1 MLNAH
6 CHLELSALKGAIPPG
21 LPFPEW
27 IRRIAALKR
36 AHDPAAF
43 RAAAERA
50 LREMAESGTTALLDI
65 VSLPW
70 AAAAHRAP
78 GPARRLLFHE
88 LLSLSEAL
96 AADVLAAAESAM
108 DAPHARHGLS
118 PHAPYTVTVPLVR
131 GAVEAARRRGAW
143 LCIHVAETAEETEWM
158 LTGDGPFAE
167 VLAPFAAQHGWQP
180 PGMRPLEFLDALGA
194 IGPRTLAVHLN
205 DLDGAE
211 LDLLRK
217 RGASAVVC
225 PGTHAY
231 FARGEFP
238 LRRLLDA
245 GIPTYLGSD
254 SLASNESLDMEREA
268 RLASELSGLPLHQT
282 LALADPARAA
292 AFF

>member
-36 AHDPAAF
+36 AHDPELF
-43 RAAAERA
+43 RAAAESA
-50 LREMAESGTTALLDI
+50 LAAMAESGTTALLDI

-70 AAAAHRAP
+70 AAEAHRAP

-96 AADVLAAAESAM
+96 ADGLLAAAESAL
-108 DAPHARHGLS
+108 DSPHARHGLS
-118 PHAPYTVTVPLVR
+118 PHAPYTITRALVR
-131 GAVEAARRRGAW
+131 GAVETARRRGAW
-143 LCIHVAETAEETEWM
+143 LCIHVAETAEETQW
-158 LTGDGPFAE
+158 LLAGDGPFAE
-167 VLAPFAAQHGWQP
+167 VLAPFAAQHGWEP
-180 PGMRPLEFLDALGA
+180 PRMRPLEFLDALGA

-205 DLDGAE
+205 DLSEAD
-211 LDLLRK
+211 LDLLRR

-268 RLASELSGLPLHQT
+268 RLASELSGLPLRET
-282 LALADPARAA
+282 LALVHADRAA